1 MSHHVLIAIGSN
13 SRQNA
18 HIQWA
23 SQRLSSLIGHPV
35 FSSILWTHD
44 NNPASSH
51 MYMNRLVA
59 GTCDMTVD
67 EIEQKLK
74 AMEKETGRTREAVTL
89 DLDLM
94 SYDGVHYH
102 LRDWPR
108 PYIQQLLGEFVLTE
122 QTGHILSQGNQ

>member
-1 MSHHVLIAIGSN
+1 MSHRILIALGSC

-23 SQRLSSLIGHPV
+23 SQRLSTLIAHPV

-44 NNPASSH
+44 NNPASSR

-74 AMEKETGRTREAVTL
+74 EIEQETGRTRETVTI

-94 SYDGVHYH
+94 SYDDVRYH

-108 PYIQQLLGEFVLTE
+108 PYIQQLIDDIT
-122 QTGHILSQGNQ
+122 H